1 MMTEIQTV
9 DGGPKFAHLRRA
21 NINLFLNILQVADF
35 TSAPIYIQQIKLYLK
50 VTTRSV
56 LWTTF
61 TKVFDTTCWI
71 FCGLIC
77 LSLMLFF
84 CIILVYSENGMTL
97 KKSGLSM
104 FGVLLY
110 FVGLGIPNVP
120 NRLPGRILVSWS
132 IFLLW
137 CHNVGCPG
145 VVQQGGKSRGLL
157 LAWGSFTVFK
167 SN

>member
-1 MMTEIQTV
+1 MV
-9 DGGPKFAHLRRA
+9 
-21 NINLFLNILQVADF
+21 
-35 TSAPIYIQQIKLYLK
+35 
-50 VTTRSV
+50 
-56 LWTTF
+56 
-61 TKVFDTTCWI
+61 
-71 FCGLIC
+71 
-77 LSLMLFF
+77 FF

-97 KKSGLSM
+97 KSSGLSM
-104 FGVLLY
+104 FSVLLS

-137 CHNVGCPG
+137 CHNVGCRG

-167 SN
+167 SNWNKKNTLSTSSLIRPSYTIRATIYIPRIWCQRIRAGTEGQIRKAEKIENWKAEKLTGRPNK